1 MAGCHQTRCS
11 PSCSSKATARPSHC
25 WSRSQV
31 TASRLARRSRS
42 TASRLARISTAH
54 AVIRGWHSKENRYA
68 DAGATVGAAG
78 LASRVRVKPA
88 NLQKVVEERDAAAAK
103 QGSKDAK
110 GKHYGPLNIKPG
122 RVVRMHGL
130 QSRADL
136 NDRHAVVEKWDHAA
150 GRYHLW
156 VRPAVGHRA
165 EVVRVKPENASKDIC
180 DDTVDPDELPPRG
193 VVTAPSAAT
202 TARSPRALSRRCRWA
217 P

>member
-1 MAGCHQTRCS
+1 MELTS
-11 PSCSSKATARPSHC
+11 
-25 WSRSQV
+25 
-31 TASRLARRSRS
+31 L
-42 TASRLARISTAH
+42 
-54 AVIRGWHSKENRYA
+54 A

-150 GRYHLW
+150 CRYHLW

-180 DDTVDPDELPPRG
+180 DDTVDPDELPPWRG
-193 VVTAPSAAT
+193 HGAIRGHHGPLAT
-202 TARSPRALSRRCRWA
+202 CALSRRCRWA